1 MAVSLNDRFSDF
13 PSDFPNVSERA
24 HHLLNVLINQY
35 IQEGQPMGSR
45 TLAKQSGL
53 NLSAATIRNVM
64 ADLEEMGFIHAPHTS
79 AGRVPTSLGYRF
91 FVNHLV
97 MSQPVNQQ
105 AIQHVMQQLKPN
117 LDNEQDS
124 RALIQ
129 MASRLLSSMTQL
141 AGIVSIPK
149 RDTQAI
155 KQIDFVRLGETRILV
170 VLVMQHDEV
179 QNRIIQMERPFSAD
193 ELQQASHILSD
204 LLVGKDLRQARDL
217 LLAAMDKDRQAM
229 NDMMLSAIRL
239 GEQAVN
245 SPQSHQEEACLIAG
259 ESNLMAYDDLSD
271 IGRLRQLFVAFN
283 QKRDVL
289 SLLDKCTEADGVT
302 IFIGRESGYAA
313 FDECSVITA
322 PYGVDEQAVG
332 VIGVIGPKRMR
343 YDQVIPTVDITAKL
357 LSAALKK

>member
-1 MAVSLNDRFSDF
+1 MAVFSNDDLLSTDV
-13 PSDFPNVSERA
+13 PNLTERA
-24 HHLLNVLINQY
+24 RHLLHVLVSSY

-64 ADLEEMGFIHAPHTS
+64 ADLEERGLIHAPHTS

-91 FVNHLV
+91 FVNHMV
-97 MSQPVNQQ
+97 MTKHLDEQ
-105 AIQHVMQQLKPN
+105 AIHQIKAHFSRE
-117 LDNEQDS
+117 LDA

-149 RDTQAI
+149 RETQAI

-179 QNRIIQMERPFSAD
+179 QNRIILMERPFSAD
-193 ELQQASHILSD
+193 ELQQASQILNE

-217 LLAAMDKDRQAM
+217 LLAAIEKDRQAM
-229 NDMMLSAIRL
+229 NDMMLSAMRL
-239 GEQAVN
+239 GEQAVT
-245 SPQSHQEEACLIAG
+245 SSQTIQEEVCLIEG

-271 IGRLRQLFVAFN
+271 IARLRQLFVAFN

-289 SLLDKCTEADGVT
+289 SLLDKCTEADGVK

-313 FDECSVITA
+313 FDQCSVITA
-322 PYGVDEQAVG
+322 PYGIDEQAIG

>member
-1 MAVSLNDRFSDF
+1 MAVFSNDDF
-13 PSDFPNVSERA
+13 LSTDVPNLTERA
-24 HHLLNVLINQY
+24 RHLLHVLVSRY

-64 ADLEEMGFIHAPHTS
+64 ADLEGMGFIHAPHTS

-91 FVNHLV
+91 FVNHMV
-97 MSQPVNQQ
+97 MTKNVDEQ
-105 AIQHVMQQLKPN
+105 AIHQIKTHFARE
-117 LDNEQDS
+117 LDA

-149 RDTQAI
+149 RETQAI

-179 QNRIIQMERPFSAD
+179 QNRIILMERPFSAD
-193 ELQQASHILSD
+193 ELQQASQILNE

-217 LLAAMDKDRQAM
+217 LLAAIEKDRQAM
-229 NDMMLSAIRL
+229 NDIMLSAIRL
-239 GEQAVN
+239 GEQAVT
-245 SPQSHQEEACLIAG
+245 SSQTEQEEACLIEG

-302 IFIGRESGYAA
+302 IFIGRESGYAV
-313 FDECSVITA
+313 FDQCSVITA
-322 PYGVDEQAVG
+322 PYGIDEQAIG

>member
-1 MAVSLNDRFSDF
+1 MAVSLNDRSSDS
-13 PSDFPNVSERA
+13 PNDFPNVSERA

-64 ADLEEMGFIHAPHTS
+64 ADLEEMGLIHAPHTS

-97 MSQPVNQQ
+97 MSQRVSQQ
-105 AIQHVMQQLKPN
+105 AIQHVMQQLKPT
-117 LDNEQDS
+117 LDSEQDS

-149 RDTQAI
+149 RDSQAI
-155 KQIDFVRLGETRILV
+155 KQIDFVRLGENRILV

-193 ELQQASHILSD
+193 ELQQASYILND
-204 LLVGKDLRQARDL
+204 LLVGKDLRQARHL
-217 LLAAMDKDRQAM
+217 LLAAIDKDRQAM
-229 NDMMLSAIRL
+229 NDKMLSAMLL
-239 GEQAVN
+239 GEQAVI
-245 SPQSHQEEACLIAG
+245 SPNRQQEEACLIAG

-271 IGRLRQLFVAFN
+271 IGQLRQLFVAFN

-322 PYGVDEQAVG
+322 PYGVDEQAIG